1 MAGKLAL
8 GIDFG
13 TSGVRAIALDGATQ
27 IHALIKT
34 SYDISD
40 CDSWRSA
47 LWHILETL
55 PLDIKL
61 AIRAIAI
68 DGTSSTVLAVSDQG
82 QPLTQPV
89 LYNFSCDRTI
99 QEQLPRFVPE
109 DSPARSSTSS
119 LGKLLFLQKQIDK
132 TCRAYFLHQADWL
145 AYLLHGKLGISD
157 YHNALKLGYDIVNL
171 RYPDWFPNT
180 WLRPPEVLSPSQI
193 IGNLSPAVAYEFHL
207 SSDCLVCAGT
217 TDSTAA
223 CIASLGT
230 LANPATTG
238 MTALGSTLVI
248 KAVSPVPIFQAEYGI
263 YSHRWQW
270 QGATH
275 YLAGGASNTG
285 GAVLKQF
292 FADEQLQTLSQQ
304 IDPTKSSPLRYYP
317 LCRAGERFP
326 ISDPNLQPKLEPRPA
341 DPVAF
346 LHGLLESMAR
356 IEKQGYDLLN
366 QLGCPQPEQIITT
379 GGGANN
385 WVWQAIRQRVIGL
398 PVRPADF
405 TEAAY
410 GTALMLWEV
419 LEQTQAN

>member
-61 AIRAIAI
+61 AVRAIAI

-109 DSPARSSTSS
+109 DSPAGASTSS
-119 LGKLLFLQKQIDK
+119 LGKLLFLQNQIGK
-132 TCRAYFLHQADWL
+132 PCPAYLLHQADWL
-145 AYLLHGKLGISD
+145 AFLLHGKLGISD

-171 RYPDWFPNT
+171 RYPDWFPDT
-180 WLRPPEVLSPSQI
+180 WLRPPEVFSPSQI
-193 IGNLSPAVAYEFHL
+193 IGNLSPAVAHEFNL
-207 SSDCLVCAGT
+207 SPECVVCAGT

-230 LANPATTG
+230 LAHPTTTG

-248 KAVSPVPIFQAEYGI
+248 KVVSPVPIFRSEYGI

-270 QGATH
+270 QGATY

-292 FADEQLQTLSQQ
+292 FSEAQLQTLSQQ
-304 IDPTKSSPLRYYP
+304 IDPTTPSPLRYYP
-317 LCRAGERFP
+317 LCQTGELFP
-326 ISDPNLQPKLEPRPA
+326 ISDRPLQPHLDPRPA

-346 LHGLLESMAR
+346 LHGLLESMAH
-356 IEKQGYDLLN
+356 IEKQGYDLLH

-385 WVWQAIRQRVIGL
+385 RAWQAIRQRVMGL
-398 PVRPADF
+398 PVHPASY

-410 GTALMLWEV
+410 GTALMLREV
-419 LEQTQAN
+419 LEQT

>member
-1 MAGKLAL
+1 MNDGLAL

-13 TSGVRAIALDGATQ
+13 TSGVRAIALDGSAQ
-27 IHALIKT
+27 IHALVKT

-40 CDSWRSA
+40 CGSWRSA
-47 LWHILETL
+47 LWHILDTL

-68 DGTSSTVLAVSDQG
+68 NGTSSTVLAVSAQG
-82 QPLTQPV
+82 QPMTQPV
-89 LYNFSCDRTI
+89 LYNFQCDQST
-99 QEQLPRFVPE
+99 QEQLDRLVPS

-119 LGKLLFLQKQIDK
+119 LGKLLFLQNQIGK
-132 TCRAYFLHQADWL
+132 PCPAYLLHQADWL

-171 RYPDWFPNT
+171 RYPDWFPDT
-180 WLRPPEVLSPSQI
+180 WLRPPEVFSPTQI
-193 IGNLSPAVAYEFHL
+193 IGNVLPAVAHEFNL
-207 SSDCLVCAGT
+207 SPECIVCAGT

-230 LANPATTG
+230 LANPTTTG

-270 QGATH
+270 QGATY

-285 GAVLKQF
+285 GALLKQF
-292 FADEQLQTLSQQ
+292 FTEEQLQSLSQQ
-304 IDPTKSSPLRYYP
+304 IDPTKPSPLHYYP

-326 ISDPNLQPKLEPRPA
+326 ISDPNLQPNLEPRPA

-346 LHGLLESMAR
+346 LHGLLESMAH
-356 IEKQGYDLLN
+356 IEKLGYDLLN
-366 QLGCPQPEQIITT
+366 QLGCPQLEQIITT

-385 WVWQAIRQRVIGL
+385 LAWQAIRQRVMSI
-398 PVRPADF
+398 PVRPASN

-410 GTALMLWEV
+410 GTALMLREV
-419 LEQTQAN
+419 LEQT